1 MTSPPQTT
9 VPVPPEPPGSPVIV
23 QGPDPN
29 WIIPQVVEAIAIV
42 FVVAAITIA
51 AVKIF
56 GPLIAAWARRLE
68 GRGGDSA
75 LRGELEQ
82 VRQELAEVDSLRARI
97 GELEERVDFTE
108 RLLTNQRSEA
118 QLPRGG
124 QA

>member
-1 MTSPPQTT
+1 MNLLIQGPAP
-9 VPVPPEPPGSPVIV
+9 PVPPDPTQVIV

-68 GRGGDSA
+68 GRGGESA

-82 VRQELAEVDSLRARI
+82 VRHELAEVDSLRARV

-108 RLLTNQRSEA
+108 RLLANQRSES
-118 QLPRGG
+118 QLPREGPG
-124 QA
+124 

>member
-1 MTSPPQTT
+1 MNALTQTPAPPA
-9 VPVPPEPPGSPVIV
+9 PPEIPVIV
-23 QGPDPN
+23 GGPDPN
-29 WIIPQVVEAIAIV
+29 FLIPQIIETILIGVVMIGL
-42 FVVAAITIA
+42 TYA

-56 GPLIAAWARRLE
+56 GPLIAAWARRIE

-82 VRQELAEVDSLRARI
+82 VRQELAEVDGLRARV

-108 RLLTNQRSEA
+108 RLLANQRSES

-124 QA
+124 PA

>member
-1 MTSPPQTT
+1 MSLLIQTPAPPA
-9 VPVPPEPPGSPVIV
+9 PPELPVIV

-29 WIIPQVVEAIAIV
+29 WIIPQVIEGIAIAVI
-42 FVVAAITIA
+42 AIAVTIA

-56 GPLIAAWARRLE
+56 GPVFAAWARRLE
-68 GRGGDSA
+68 GRGGESL
-75 LRGELEQ
+75 LREEIDQL
-82 VRQELAEVDSLRARI
+82 RQEVGEVDALRARI

-124 QA
+124 PA

>member
-1 MTSPPQTT
+1 MTSPRQTPA
-9 VPVPPEPPGSPVIV
+9 PVPPELPAPVVV

-68 GRGGDSA
+68 GRGGDST
-75 LRGELEQ
+75 LRGEVEQ
-82 VRQELAEVDSLRARI
+82 LRQEVAEVDSLRARV

-108 RLLTNQRSEA
+108 RLLANQRPES
-118 QLPRGG
+118 LPRGG
-124 QA
+124 SD